1 MDKNWGM
8 NMNRNKQQNK
18 QSITPMQK
26 QALWVC
32 GLCAV
37 AVLLTAGITL
47 TKLAQGKYQP
57 PASSEPAQPEQP
69 MLPGEEGLSGHY
81 QIDNTSAALLAET
94 PDAGE
99 EYLAQTLFL
108 GDSNTVRLYNNGLV
122 SLQQFCAKEG
132 SACTRHCRKGSSALK
147 TTITGIPSRRLWL

>member
-1 MDKNWGM
+1 M

-57 PASSEPAQPEQP
+57 PASSEPAPVSYTHLDVYKRQ
-69 MLPGEEGLSGHY
+69 
-81 QIDNTSAALLAET
+81 AL
-94 PDAGE
+94 
-99 EYLAQTLFL
+99 
-108 GDSNTVRLYNNGLV
+108 R
-122 SLQQFCAKEG
+122 
-132 SACTRHCRKGSSALK
+132 
-147 TTITGIPSRRLWL
+147 

>member
-1 MDKNWGM
+1 
-8 NMNRNKQQNK
+8 MNRNKQQNK

-69 MLPGEEGLSGHY
+69 MLPGEEDLSGHY

-99 EYLAQTLFL
+99 EYLAQTLL
-108 GDSNTVRLYNNGLV
+108 IPTRCV
-122 SLQQFCAKEG
+122 SIIMVWYLCSSFALKRG

>member
-1 MDKNWGM
+1 
-8 NMNRNKQQNK
+8 MNRNKQQNK

-69 MLPGEEGLSGHY
+69 MLPGEEDLSGHY
-81 QIDNTSAALLAET
+81 QIDNTSAALLTET

-132 SACTRHCRKGSSALK
+132 IGLHSALQE
-147 TTITGIPSRRLWL
+147 GIVSFKNNNNR